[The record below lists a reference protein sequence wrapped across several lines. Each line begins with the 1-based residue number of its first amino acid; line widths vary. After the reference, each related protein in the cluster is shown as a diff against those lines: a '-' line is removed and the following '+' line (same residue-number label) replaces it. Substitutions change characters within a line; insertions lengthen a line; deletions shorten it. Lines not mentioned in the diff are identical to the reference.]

1 MSETPINNRSPMGM
15 CDPYCGCQYYDVLPE
30 DRICMDK
37 MSKEDYAELKERN
50 KRIEELQEAV

>member
-1 MSETPINNRSPMGM
+1 MTEKPINNRSPMGM

-37 MSKEDYAELKERN
+37 IDYAELKERN
-50 KRIEELQEAV
+50 ERIKALQEAV